1 MNPVVLAYSSLAGAI
16 ICEVIGTTFLQ
27 KSAQF
32 TKLGPTVAMVALY
45 AVSFYLLSQAL
56 KGMPLGIAYAM
67 WGGLGIILTALI
79 SVFVFKQSLDPAA
92 MTGIGLIVAGVIVMN
107 AFSNSVT
114 HG

>member
-1 MNPVVLAYSSLAGAI
+1 MNPIALAYASLAGAI
-16 ICEVIGTTFLQ
+16 ICEVVGTTFLQ

-32 TKLGPTVAMVALY
+32 TKLGPTLAMIALY

-79 SVFVFKQSLDPAA
+79 SVFLFKQSLDPAA
-92 MTGIGLIVAGVIVMN
+92 MAGIGLIVAGVIVMN